1 MESYID
7 TRQMKPLQQYFHMEL
22 FCRTYSV
29 VLIRQSLDEVMIS
42 SMVLSRGAR
51 ILHFLK
57 ELTISKLIVAF
68 TDGIFREF

>member
-7 TRQMKPLQQYFHMEL
+7 TLRMKPLQQYFHMEL

-29 VLIRQSLDEVMIS
+29 VLIRQSLDEILIS

-51 ILHFLK
+51 ILLFLK
-57 ELTISKLIVAF
+57 ELTIFKANCCF
-68 TDGIFREF
+68 H

>member
-7 TRQMKPLQQYFHMEL
+7 TLQMKPLQQYFHMEL

-29 VLIRQSLDEVMIS
+29 VLIRQSVDE
-42 SMVLSRGAR
+42 MVLARGAR

-57 ELTISKLIVAF
+57 ELTIFKANCCF
-68 TDGIFREF
+68 H